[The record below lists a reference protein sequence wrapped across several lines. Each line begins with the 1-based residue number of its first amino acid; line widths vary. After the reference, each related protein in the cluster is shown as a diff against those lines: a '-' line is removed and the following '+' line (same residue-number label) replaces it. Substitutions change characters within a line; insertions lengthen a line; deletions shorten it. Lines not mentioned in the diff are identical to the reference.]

1 MEESEL
7 DEIQTNKPQIIV
19 DSGFASNLQDTLGK
33 LREFA
38 LGLSSSKVTEV
49 SENPDLVDYKT
60 LSIKK
65 EYLGNISLKDSFF
78 DSFREDYKGFDDWFN
93 KKSNIRFKV
102 LNITSFWKT
111 TLFGKSFQLYGDYA
125 RNTDSEDND
134 YAYAFGF
141 SIGKMKKRGY
151 WAVGYKYAR
160 IEPDAVVGIF
170 ADANFG
176 GANRYGNKFSLKY
189 KFHPKMVFAATTW
202 ITESV
207 RGPEDDMTDVALDLI
222 FKF

>member
-1 MEESEL
+1 MTDSFEPFITL
-7 DEIQTNKPQIIV
+7 AQFLIDEIDD
-19 DSGFASNLQDTLGK
+19 DSNDPTLFAYQAGYNWDIAKSQWTLATTLYDYSNL
-33 LREFA
+33 
-38 LGLSSSKVTEV
+38 EV
-49 SENPDLVDYKT
+49 VLDDDF
-60 LSIKK
+60 
-65 EYLGNISLKDSFF
+65 GNSGEGG
-78 DSFREDYKGFDDWFN
+78 FR
-93 KKSNIRFKV
+93 V

-141 SIGKMKKRGY
+141 SIGKIKKRGD
-151 WAVGYKYAR
+151 WAFGYKYAR

-170 ADANFG
+170 ADSNFG

-202 ITESV
+202 ITDSV
-207 RGPEDDMTDVALDLI
+207 RGPEDEMTDVALDLI